1 MNRFFSM
8 NRKMYI
14 PTGHKT
20 LVIHLSCRISP
31 PITAAQC
38 PDTHLS
44 LANSTE
50 LAREGTS
57 RWLPKSANKP
67 LYSQHY

>member
-8 NRKMYI
+8 NKKMYI
-14 PTGHKT
+14 PIGHKT
-20 LVIHLSCRISP
+20 VAIHLSCGIP
-31 PITAAQC
+31 PFITAAQC

-44 LANSTE
+44 SVVSTE
-50 LAREGTS
+50 LVREGIA

-67 LYSQHY
+67 FYSQNY